1 MNMTPRPSAGFW
13 LALLAMIFFVGA
25 CDEGG
30 GALPDAGDDIVA
42 EADVEDDPNPP
53 CPYPEGPYAFA
64 AMGDVTPM
72 MYWPETGIAGTDE
85 TVEANLGKIRCL
97 DGVNSIFFFIYGQS

>member
-1 MNMTPRPSAGFW
+1 MSPRPSAGFW
-13 LALLAMIFFVGA
+13 LALLAMTFFVGA

-30 GALPDAGDDIVA
+30 GALQDAGDDVLA
-42 EADVEDDPNPP
+42 ETEDPASDPNPP

-85 TVEANLGKIRCL
+85 RVEANLGKIRCL
-97 DGVNSIFFFIYGQS
+97 DGVKSIFFFIYGQS